1 MKDTIFSQLDF
12 GPITEFLNDDN
23 ITDISYSNGGNVWL
37 KTLDKGIYMVNRP
50 EINNALMEKLA
61 FQCSNV
67 MGTTFNMAHPFL
79 DAESTELRLNFV
91 HESIATNGI
100 ACVIRKTP
108 AKINLT
114 LDVTGKLENGY
125 HTLSMIMQS
134 IDVCDEL
141 SFEKTADE
149 TILFSM
155 NKELPD
161 KIPAEKNLVYK
172 AAKLMKDTFK
182 IDGGFKI
189 HLTKNIPAAA
199 GLAGGSSDCAA
210 TLIGINELCGLG
222 LDIEKLCEIG
232 VKLGADVPFCIRKGT
247 MLAEGIGEI
256 LTPLTSLTGIP
267 VLLIKPNISIST
279 PYVYK
284 HLKLNE
290 LDYHPDNKAVIS
302 YIKDKNIK
310 KIIFYV
316 FSTFFCAIFFA
327 KKAKTPK

>member
-1 MKDTIFSQLDF
+1 M
-12 GPITEFLNDDN
+12 GN
-23 ITDISYSNGGNVWL
+23 ILI
-37 KTLDKGIYMVNRP
+37 K
-50 EINNALMEKLA
+50 
-61 FQCSNV
+61 
-67 MGTTFNMAHPFL
+67 
-79 DAESTELRLNFV
+79 
-91 HESIATNGI
+91 
-100 ACVIRKTP
+100 KTP

-155 NKELPD
+155 NKDLPD

-256 LTPLTSLTGIP
+256 LTPLTPLTGIP
-267 VLLIKPNISIST
+267 VLLIKPNISTST

-284 HLKLNE
+284 HLKLNK

-302 YIKDKNIK
+302 YIKDNNIK
-310 KIIFYV
+310 KIAASLSNVLETVTIPENPIIAELKRYLTESGAIGSLMSGSGPTTFGIFENME
-316 FSTFFCAIFFA
+316 TA
-327 KKAKTPK
+327 KKAYEKAKADYPDFDVVLCQTM

>member
-1 MKDTIFSQLDF
+1 M
-12 GPITEFLNDDN
+12 GN
-23 ITDISYSNGGNVWL
+23 ILI
-37 KTLDKGIYMVNRP
+37 K
-50 EINNALMEKLA
+50 
-61 FQCSNV
+61 
-67 MGTTFNMAHPFL
+67 
-79 DAESTELRLNFV
+79 
-91 HESIATNGI
+91 
-100 ACVIRKTP
+100 KTP

-141 SFEKTADE
+141 SFEKTAD
-149 TILFSM
+149 
-155 NKELPD
+155 LPD

-256 LTPLTSLTGIP
+256 LTPLTPLTGIP
-267 VLLIKPNISIST
+267 VLLIKPNISKST
-279 PYVYK
+279 PYVYT
-284 HLKLNE
+284 HLKLNK

-302 YIKDKNIK
+302 YIKDNNIK
-310 KIIFYV
+310 KIKLDSI
-316 FSTFFCAIFFA
+316 SHPSAQNHFCKI
-327 KKAKTPK
+327 K

>member
-1 MKDTIFSQLDF
+1 M
-12 GPITEFLNDDN
+12 GN
-23 ITDISYSNGGNVWL
+23 ILI
-37 KTLDKGIYMVNRP
+37 K
-50 EINNALMEKLA
+50 
-61 FQCSNV
+61 
-67 MGTTFNMAHPFL
+67 
-79 DAESTELRLNFV
+79 
-91 HESIATNGI
+91 
-100 ACVIRKTP
+100 KTP

-256 LTPLTSLTGIP
+256 LTPLAPLTGIP

-302 YIKDKNIK
+302 YIKDNNIK
-310 KIIFYV
+310 KIAASLSNVLETVTIPENPIIAELKRYLTENGAIGSLMSGSGPTTFGIFENME
-316 FSTFFCAIFFA
+316 TA
-327 KKAKTPK
+327 KKAYEKAKADYPDFDVVLCQTM

>member
-1 MKDTIFSQLDF
+1 M
-12 GPITEFLNDDN
+12 GN
-23 ITDISYSNGGNVWL
+23 ILI
-37 KTLDKGIYMVNRP
+37 K
-50 EINNALMEKLA
+50 
-61 FQCSNV
+61 
-67 MGTTFNMAHPFL
+67 
-79 DAESTELRLNFV
+79 
-91 HESIATNGI
+91 
-100 ACVIRKTP
+100 KTP

-155 NKELPD
+155 NKDLPD

-182 IDGGFKI
+182 IDDGFKI

-256 LTPLTSLTGIP
+256 LTPLAPLTGIP

-302 YIKDKNIK
+302 YIKDNNIK
-310 KIIFYV
+310 KIAASLSNVLETVTIPENPIIAELKHYLTENGAIGSLMSGSGPTTFGIFENME
-316 FSTFFCAIFFA
+316 TA
-327 KKAKTPK
+327 KKAYEKAKADFPDFDVVLCQTM

>member
-1 MKDTIFSQLDF
+1 M
-12 GPITEFLNDDN
+12 GN
-23 ITDISYSNGGNVWL
+23 ILI
-37 KTLDKGIYMVNRP
+37 K
-50 EINNALMEKLA
+50 
-61 FQCSNV
+61 
-67 MGTTFNMAHPFL
+67 
-79 DAESTELRLNFV
+79 
-91 HESIATNGI
+91 
-100 ACVIRKTP
+100 KTP

-161 KIPAEKNLVYK
+161 KIPSEKNLVYK

-310 KIIFYV
+310 KIAASLSNVLETVTIPENPIIAELKRYLTEIGAIGSLMSGSGPTTFGIFKNME
-316 FSTFFCAIFFA
+316 TA
-327 KKAKTPK
+327 KKAYEKAKADYPDFDVVLCRTM

>member
-1 MKDTIFSQLDF
+1 M
-12 GPITEFLNDDN
+12 GN
-23 ITDISYSNGGNVWL
+23 ILI
-37 KTLDKGIYMVNRP
+37 K
-50 EINNALMEKLA
+50 
-61 FQCSNV
+61 
-67 MGTTFNMAHPFL
+67 
-79 DAESTELRLNFV
+79 
-91 HESIATNGI
+91 
-100 ACVIRKTP
+100 KTP

-256 LTPLTSLTGIP
+256 LTPLAPLTGIP

-310 KIIFYV
+310 KIAASLSNVLETVTIPENPIIAELKRYLTEIGAIGSLMSGSGPTTFGIFKNME
-316 FSTFFCAIFFA
+316 TA
-327 KKAKTPK
+327 KKAYEKAKADYPDFDVVLCRTM

>member
-1 MKDTIFSQLDF
+1 M
-12 GPITEFLNDDN
+12 GN
-23 ITDISYSNGGNVWL
+23 ILI
-37 KTLDKGIYMVNRP
+37 K
-50 EINNALMEKLA
+50 
-61 FQCSNV
+61 
-67 MGTTFNMAHPFL
+67 
-79 DAESTELRLNFV
+79 
-91 HESIATNGI
+91 
-100 ACVIRKTP
+100 KTP

-155 NKELPD
+155 NKDLPD

-256 LTPLTSLTGIP
+256 LTPLTPLTGIP

-284 HLKLNE
+284 HLKLNK

-302 YIKDKNIK
+302 YIKDNNIK
-310 KIIFYV
+310 KIAASLSNVLETVTIPENPIIAELKRYLTESGAIGSLMSGSGPTTFGIFENME
-316 FSTFFCAIFFA
+316 TA
-327 KKAKTPK
+327 KKAYEKAKADYPDFDVVLCRTM

>member
-1 MKDTIFSQLDF
+1 M
-12 GPITEFLNDDN
+12 GN
-23 ITDISYSNGGNVWL
+23 ILI
-37 KTLDKGIYMVNRP
+37 K
-50 EINNALMEKLA
+50 
-61 FQCSNV
+61 
-67 MGTTFNMAHPFL
+67 
-79 DAESTELRLNFV
+79 
-91 HESIATNGI
+91 
-100 ACVIRKTP
+100 KTP

-141 SFEKTADE
+141 SFEKTAEE

-155 NKELPD
+155 NKDLPD

-256 LTPLTSLTGIP
+256 LTPLAPLTGIP

-302 YIKDKNIK
+302 YIKDNNIK
-310 KIIFYV
+310 KIAASLSNVLETVTIPENPIIAELKHYLTENGAIGSLMSGSGPTTFGIFENME
-316 FSTFFCAIFFA
+316 TA
-327 KKAKTPK
+327 KKAYEKAKADFPDFDVVLCQTM

>member
-1 MKDTIFSQLDF
+1 M
-12 GPITEFLNDDN
+12 GN
-23 ITDISYSNGGNVWL
+23 ILI
-37 KTLDKGIYMVNRP
+37 K
-50 EINNALMEKLA
+50 
-61 FQCSNV
+61 
-67 MGTTFNMAHPFL
+67 
-79 DAESTELRLNFV
+79 
-91 HESIATNGI
+91 
-100 ACVIRKTP
+100 KTP

-210 TLIGINELCGLG
+210 TLIGINKLCGLG

-310 KIIFYV
+310 KIAASLSNVLETVTIPENPIIAELKRYLTEIGAIGSLMSGSGPTTFGIFKNME
-316 FSTFFCAIFFA
+316 TA
-327 KKAKTPK
+327 KKAYEKAKADYPDFDVVLCRTM

>member
-1 MKDTIFSQLDF
+1 M
-12 GPITEFLNDDN
+12 GN
-23 ITDISYSNGGNVWL
+23 ILI
-37 KTLDKGIYMVNRP
+37 K
-50 EINNALMEKLA
+50 
-61 FQCSNV
+61 
-67 MGTTFNMAHPFL
+67 
-79 DAESTELRLNFV
+79 
-91 HESIATNGI
+91 
-100 ACVIRKTP
+100 KTP

-256 LTPLTSLTGIP
+256 LTPLTPLTGIP

-302 YIKDKNIK
+302 YIKDNNIK
-310 KIIFYV
+310 KIAASLSNVLETVTIPENPIIAELKRYLTESGAMGSLMSGSGPTTFGIFENME
-316 FSTFFCAIFFA
+316 TA
-327 KKAKTPK
+327 KKAYEKAKNDYPDFDVVLCRTV

>member
-1 MKDTIFSQLDF
+1 M
-12 GPITEFLNDDN
+12 GN
-23 ITDISYSNGGNVWL
+23 ILI
-37 KTLDKGIYMVNRP
+37 K
-50 EINNALMEKLA
+50 
-61 FQCSNV
+61 
-67 MGTTFNMAHPFL
+67 
-79 DAESTELRLNFV
+79 
-91 HESIATNGI
+91 
-100 ACVIRKTP
+100 KTP

-232 VKLGADVPFCIRKGT
+232 VKLGADAPFCIRKGT

-256 LTPLTSLTGIP
+256 LTPLTPLTGIP

-310 KIIFYV
+310 KIAASLSNVLETVTIPENPIIAELKRYLTEIGAIGSLMSGSGPTTFGIFKNME
-316 FSTFFCAIFFA
+316 TA
-327 KKAKTPK
+327 KKAYEKAKVDYPDFDVVLCRTM

>member
-1 MKDTIFSQLDF
+1 M
-12 GPITEFLNDDN
+12 GN
-23 ITDISYSNGGNVWL
+23 ILI
-37 KTLDKGIYMVNRP
+37 K
-50 EINNALMEKLA
+50 
-61 FQCSNV
+61 
-67 MGTTFNMAHPFL
+67 
-79 DAESTELRLNFV
+79 
-91 HESIATNGI
+91 
-100 ACVIRKTP
+100 KTP

-155 NKELPD
+155 NKDLPD

-189 HLTKNIPAAA
+189 HLTKNIPDAA

-256 LTPLTSLTGIP
+256 LTPLTPLTGIL

-284 HLKLNE
+284 HLKLNK

-302 YIKDKNIK
+302 YIKDNNIK
-310 KIIFYV
+310 KIAASLSNVLETVTIPENPIIAELKRYLTESGAIGSLMSGSGPTTFGIFENME
-316 FSTFFCAIFFA
+316 TA
-327 KKAKTPK
+327 KKAYEKAKADYPDFDVVLCQTM

>member
-1 MKDTIFSQLDF
+1 M
-12 GPITEFLNDDN
+12 GN
-23 ITDISYSNGGNVWL
+23 ILI
-37 KTLDKGIYMVNRP
+37 K
-50 EINNALMEKLA
+50 
-61 FQCSNV
+61 
-67 MGTTFNMAHPFL
+67 
-79 DAESTELRLNFV
+79 
-91 HESIATNGI
+91 
-100 ACVIRKTP
+100 KTP

-256 LTPLTSLTGIP
+256 LTPLTPLTGIP

-290 LDYHPDNKAVIS
+290 LDYHPDNKTVIS

-310 KIIFYV
+310 KIAASLSNVLETVTIPENPIIAELKRYLTEIGAIGSLMSGSGPTTFGIFKNME
-316 FSTFFCAIFFA
+316 TA
-327 KKAKTPK
+327 KKAYEKAKADYPDFDVVLCRTM

>member
-1 MKDTIFSQLDF
+1 M
-12 GPITEFLNDDN
+12 GN
-23 ITDISYSNGGNVWL
+23 ILI
-37 KTLDKGIYMVNRP
+37 K
-50 EINNALMEKLA
+50 
-61 FQCSNV
+61 
-67 MGTTFNMAHPFL
+67 
-79 DAESTELRLNFV
+79 
-91 HESIATNGI
+91 
-100 ACVIRKTP
+100 KTP

-134 IDVCDEL
+134 IDVYDEL

-155 NKELPD
+155 NKDLPD

-256 LTPLTSLTGIP
+256 LTPLAPLTGIP

-302 YIKDKNIK
+302 YIKDNNIK
-310 KIIFYV
+310 KIAASLSNVLETVTIPENPIIAELKHYLTENGAIGSLMSGSGPTTFGIFENME
-316 FSTFFCAIFFA
+316 TA
-327 KKAKTPK
+327 KKAYEKAKADFPDFDVVLCQTM

>member
-1 MKDTIFSQLDF
+1 M
-12 GPITEFLNDDN
+12 GN
-23 ITDISYSNGGNVWL
+23 ILI
-37 KTLDKGIYMVNRP
+37 K
-50 EINNALMEKLA
+50 
-61 FQCSNV
+61 
-67 MGTTFNMAHPFL
+67 
-79 DAESTELRLNFV
+79 
-91 HESIATNGI
+91 
-100 ACVIRKTP
+100 KTP

-155 NKELPD
+155 NKDLPD

-256 LTPLTSLTGIP
+256 LTPLAPLTGIP

-302 YIKDKNIK
+302 YIKDNNIK
-310 KIIFYV
+310 KIAASLSNVLETVTIPENPIIAELKHYLTENGAIGSLMSGSGPTTFGIFENME
-316 FSTFFCAIFFA
+316 TA
-327 KKAKTPK
+327 KKAYEKAKADFPEFDVVLCQTM

>member
-1 MKDTIFSQLDF
+1 M
-12 GPITEFLNDDN
+12 GN
-23 ITDISYSNGGNVWL
+23 IL
-37 KTLDKGIYMVNRP
+37 KK
-50 EINNALMEKLA
+50 
-61 FQCSNV
+61 
-67 MGTTFNMAHPFL
+67 
-79 DAESTELRLNFV
+79 
-91 HESIATNGI
+91 
-100 ACVIRKTP
+100 KTP

-155 NKELPD
+155 NKDLPD

-256 LTPLTSLTGIP
+256 LTPLAPLTGIP

-302 YIKDKNIK
+302 YIKDNNIK
-310 KIIFYV
+310 KIAASLSNVLETVTIPENPIIAELKHYLTENGAIGSLMSGSGPTTFGIFENME
-316 FSTFFCAIFFA
+316 TA
-327 KKAKTPK
+327 KKAYEKAKADFPDFDVVLCQTM

>member
-1 MKDTIFSQLDF
+1 M
-12 GPITEFLNDDN
+12 GN
-23 ITDISYSNGGNVWL
+23 ILI
-37 KTLDKGIYMVNRP
+37 K
-50 EINNALMEKLA
+50 
-61 FQCSNV
+61 
-67 MGTTFNMAHPFL
+67 
-79 DAESTELRLNFV
+79 
-91 HESIATNGI
+91 
-100 ACVIRKTP
+100 KTP

-256 LTPLTSLTGIP
+256 LTPLAPLTGIP

-302 YIKDKNIK
+302 YIKDNNIK
-310 KIIFYV
+310 KIAASLSNVLETVTIPENPIIAELKHYLTENGAIGSLMSGSGPTTFGIFENME
-316 FSTFFCAIFFA
+316 TA
-327 KKAKTPK
+327 KKAYEKAKADFPDFDVVLCQTM

>member
-1 MKDTIFSQLDF
+1 M
-12 GPITEFLNDDN
+12 GN
-23 ITDISYSNGGNVWL
+23 ILI
-37 KTLDKGIYMVNRP
+37 K
-50 EINNALMEKLA
+50 
-61 FQCSNV
+61 
-67 MGTTFNMAHPFL
+67 
-79 DAESTELRLNFV
+79 
-91 HESIATNGI
+91 
-100 ACVIRKTP
+100 KTP

-155 NKELPD
+155 NKDLPD

-256 LTPLTSLTGIP
+256 LTPLTPLTGIP

-284 HLKLNE
+284 HLKLNK

-310 KIIFYV
+310 KIAASLSNVLETVTIPENPIIAELKRYLTEIGAIGSLMSGSGPTTFGIFKNME
-316 FSTFFCAIFFA
+316 TA
-327 KKAKTPK
+327 KKAYEKAKADYPDFDVVLCRTM

>member
-1 MKDTIFSQLDF
+1 M
-12 GPITEFLNDDN
+12 GN
-23 ITDISYSNGGNVWL
+23 ILI
-37 KTLDKGIYMVNRP
+37 K
-50 EINNALMEKLA
+50 
-61 FQCSNV
+61 
-67 MGTTFNMAHPFL
+67 
-79 DAESTELRLNFV
+79 
-91 HESIATNGI
+91 
-100 ACVIRKTP
+100 KTP

-155 NKELPD
+155 NKDLPD

-256 LTPLTSLTGIP
+256 LTPLTPLTGIP

-284 HLKLNE
+284 HLKLNK

-302 YIKDKNIK
+302 YIKDNNIK
-310 KIIFYV
+310 KIAASLSIVLETVTIPENPIIAELKRYLTESGAIGSLMSGSGPTTFGIFENME
-316 FSTFFCAIFFA
+316 TA
-327 KKAKTPK
+327 KKAYEKAKADYPDFDVVLCQTM

>member
-1 MKDTIFSQLDF
+1 M
-12 GPITEFLNDDN
+12 GN
-23 ITDISYSNGGNVWL
+23 ILI
-37 KTLDKGIYMVNRP
+37 K
-50 EINNALMEKLA
+50 
-61 FQCSNV
+61 
-67 MGTTFNMAHPFL
+67 
-79 DAESTELRLNFV
+79 
-91 HESIATNGI
+91 
-100 ACVIRKTP
+100 KTP

-155 NKELPD
+155 NKDLPD

-199 GLAGGSSDCAA
+199 GLAGGSSDSAA

-256 LTPLTSLTGIP
+256 LTPLAPLTGIP

-302 YIKDKNIK
+302 YIKDNNIK
-310 KIIFYV
+310 KIAASLSNVLETVTIPENPIIAELKHYLTENGAIGSLMSGSGPTTFGIFENME
-316 FSTFFCAIFFA
+316 TA
-327 KKAKTPK
+327 KKAYEKAKADYPDFDVVLCQTM

>member
-1 MKDTIFSQLDF
+1 M
-12 GPITEFLNDDN
+12 GN
-23 ITDISYSNGGNVWL
+23 ILI
-37 KTLDKGIYMVNRP
+37 K
-50 EINNALMEKLA
+50 
-61 FQCSNV
+61 
-67 MGTTFNMAHPFL
+67 
-79 DAESTELRLNFV
+79 
-91 HESIATNGI
+91 
-100 ACVIRKTP
+100 KTP

-222 LDIEKLCEIG
+222 IDIEKLCEIG

-256 LTPLTSLTGIP
+256 LTPLTPLTGIP

-310 KIIFYV
+310 KIAASLSNVLETVTIPENPIIAELKRYLTEIGAIGSLMSGSGPTTFGIFKNME
-316 FSTFFCAIFFA
+316 TA
-327 KKAKTPK
+327 KKAYEKAKADYPDFDVVLCRTM

>member
-1 MKDTIFSQLDF
+1 M
-12 GPITEFLNDDN
+12 GN
-23 ITDISYSNGGNVWL
+23 ILI
-37 KTLDKGIYMVNRP
+37 K
-50 EINNALMEKLA
+50 
-61 FQCSNV
+61 
-67 MGTTFNMAHPFL
+67 
-79 DAESTELRLNFV
+79 
-91 HESIATNGI
+91 
-100 ACVIRKTP
+100 KTP

-155 NKELPD
+155 NKDLPD

-256 LTPLTSLTGIP
+256 LTPLAPLTGIP

-302 YIKDKNIK
+302 YIKDNNIK
-310 KIIFYV
+310 KIAASLSNVLETVTIHENPIIAELKHYLTENGAIGSLMSGSGPTTFGIFENME
-316 FSTFFCAIFFA
+316 TA
-327 KKAKTPK
+327 KKAYEKAKADFPDFDVVLCQTM

>member
-1 MKDTIFSQLDF
+1 M
-12 GPITEFLNDDN
+12 GN
-23 ITDISYSNGGNVWL
+23 ILI
-37 KTLDKGIYMVNRP
+37 K
-50 EINNALMEKLA
+50 
-61 FQCSNV
+61 
-67 MGTTFNMAHPFL
+67 
-79 DAESTELRLNFV
+79 
-91 HESIATNGI
+91 
-100 ACVIRKTP
+100 KTP

-189 HLTKNIPAAA
+189 HLTKNIPSAA

-256 LTPLTSLTGIP
+256 LTPLTPLTGIP

-290 LDYHPDNKAVIS
+290 IDYHPDNKAVIS

-310 KIIFYV
+310 KIAASLSNVLETVTIPENPIIAELKRYLTEIGAIGSLMSGSGPTTFGIFKNME
-316 FSTFFCAIFFA
+316 TA
-327 KKAKTPK
+327 KKAYEKAKADYPDFDVVLCRTM

>member
-1 MKDTIFSQLDF
+1 M
-12 GPITEFLNDDN
+12 GN
-23 ITDISYSNGGNVWL
+23 ILI
-37 KTLDKGIYMVNRP
+37 K
-50 EINNALMEKLA
+50 
-61 FQCSNV
+61 
-67 MGTTFNMAHPFL
+67 
-79 DAESTELRLNFV
+79 
-91 HESIATNGI
+91 
-100 ACVIRKTP
+100 KTP

-155 NKELPD
+155 NKDLPD

-222 LDIEKLCEIG
+222 LDIKKLCEIG

-256 LTPLTSLTGIP
+256 LTPLTPLTGIP

-284 HLKLNE
+284 HLKLNK

-302 YIKDKNIK
+302 YIKDNNIK
-310 KIIFYV
+310 KIAASLSNVLETVTIPENPIIAELKRYLTESGAIGSLMSGSGPTTFGIFENME
-316 FSTFFCAIFFA
+316 TA
-327 KKAKTPK
+327 KKAYEKAKADYPDFDVVLCQTM

>member
-1 MKDTIFSQLDF
+1 M
-12 GPITEFLNDDN
+12 GN
-23 ITDISYSNGGNVWL
+23 ILI
-37 KTLDKGIYMVNRP
+37 K
-50 EINNALMEKLA
+50 
-61 FQCSNV
+61 
-67 MGTTFNMAHPFL
+67 
-79 DAESTELRLNFV
+79 
-91 HESIATNGI
+91 
-100 ACVIRKTP
+100 KTP

-155 NKELPD
+155 NKDLPD

-210 TLIGINELCGLG
+210 TLIGINELCGLD

-256 LTPLTSLTGIP
+256 LTPLTPLTGIP

-284 HLKLNE
+284 HLKLNK

-302 YIKDKNIK
+302 YIKDNNIK
-310 KIIFYV
+310 KIAASLSNVLETVTIPENPIIAELKRYLTESGAIGSLMSGSGPTTFGIFENME
-316 FSTFFCAIFFA
+316 TA
-327 KKAKTPK
+327 KKAYEKAKADYPDFDVVLCQTM

>member
-1 MKDTIFSQLDF
+1 M
-12 GPITEFLNDDN
+12 GN
-23 ITDISYSNGGNVWL
+23 ILI
-37 KTLDKGIYMVNRP
+37 K
-50 EINNALMEKLA
+50 
-61 FQCSNV
+61 
-67 MGTTFNMAHPFL
+67 
-79 DAESTELRLNFV
+79 
-91 HESIATNGI
+91 
-100 ACVIRKTP
+100 KTP

-155 NKELPD
+155 NKDLPD

-232 VKLGADVPFCIRKGT
+232 VKLGADVPFCTRKGT

-256 LTPLTSLTGIP
+256 LTPLTPLTGIP

-310 KIIFYV
+310 KIAASLSNVLETVTIPENPIIAELKRYLTEIGAIGSLMSGSGPTTFGIFKNME
-316 FSTFFCAIFFA
+316 TA
-327 KKAKTPK
+327 KKAYEKAKADYPDFDVVLCRTM

>member
-1 MKDTIFSQLDF
+1 M
-12 GPITEFLNDDN
+12 GN
-23 ITDISYSNGGNVWL
+23 ILI
-37 KTLDKGIYMVNRP
+37 K
-50 EINNALMEKLA
+50 
-61 FQCSNV
+61 
-67 MGTTFNMAHPFL
+67 
-79 DAESTELRLNFV
+79 
-91 HESIATNGI
+91 
-100 ACVIRKTP
+100 KTP

-155 NKELPD
+155 NKDLPD

-256 LTPLTSLTGIP
+256 LTPLTPLTGIP

-310 KIIFYV
+310 KIAASLSNVLETVTIPENPIIAELKRYLTESGAIGSLMSGSGPTTFGIFENME
-316 FSTFFCAIFFA
+316 TA
-327 KKAKTPK
+327 KKAYEKAKADYPDFDVVLCRTM

>member
-1 MKDTIFSQLDF
+1 M
-12 GPITEFLNDDN
+12 GN
-23 ITDISYSNGGNVWL
+23 ILI
-37 KTLDKGIYMVNRP
+37 K
-50 EINNALMEKLA
+50 
-61 FQCSNV
+61 
-67 MGTTFNMAHPFL
+67 
-79 DAESTELRLNFV
+79 
-91 HESIATNGI
+91 
-100 ACVIRKTP
+100 KTP

-155 NKELPD
+155 NKDLPD

-172 AAKLMKDTFK
+172 AAKLMKDTFN

-256 LTPLTSLTGIP
+256 LTPLAPLTGIP

-302 YIKDKNIK
+302 YIKDNNIK
-310 KIIFYV
+310 KIAASLSNVLETVTIPENPIIAELKHYLTENGAIGSLMSGSGPTTFGIFENME
-316 FSTFFCAIFFA
+316 TA
-327 KKAKTPK
+327 KKAYEKAKADFPDFDVVLCQTM

>member
-1 MKDTIFSQLDF
+1 M
-12 GPITEFLNDDN
+12 GN
-23 ITDISYSNGGNVWL
+23 ILI
-37 KTLDKGIYMVNRP
+37 K
-50 EINNALMEKLA
+50 
-61 FQCSNV
+61 
-67 MGTTFNMAHPFL
+67 
-79 DAESTELRLNFV
+79 
-91 HESIATNGI
+91 
-100 ACVIRKTP
+100 KTP

-256 LTPLTSLTGIP
+256 LTPLTPLTGIP

-310 KIIFYV
+310 KIAASLSNVLETVTIPENPIITELKRYLTEIGAIGSLMSGSGPTTFGIFKNME
-316 FSTFFCAIFFA
+316 TA
-327 KKAKTPK
+327 KKAYEKAKADYPDFDVVLCRTM

>member
-1 MKDTIFSQLDF
+1 M
-12 GPITEFLNDDN
+12 GN
-23 ITDISYSNGGNVWL
+23 ILI
-37 KTLDKGIYMVNRP
+37 K
-50 EINNALMEKLA
+50 
-61 FQCSNV
+61 
-67 MGTTFNMAHPFL
+67 
-79 DAESTELRLNFV
+79 
-91 HESIATNGI
+91 
-100 ACVIRKTP
+100 KTP

-256 LTPLTSLTGIP
+256 LTPLAPLTGIP

-302 YIKDKNIK
+302 YIKDNNIK
-310 KIIFYV
+310 KIAASLSNVLETVTIPENPIIAELKRYLTESGAIGSLMSGSGPTTFGIFENIE
-316 FSTFFCAIFFA
+316 TA
-327 KKAKTPK
+327 KKAYKKAKADYPDFDVVLCQTM

>member
-1 MKDTIFSQLDF
+1 M
-12 GPITEFLNDDN
+12 GN
-23 ITDISYSNGGNVWL
+23 ILI
-37 KTLDKGIYMVNRP
+37 K
-50 EINNALMEKLA
+50 
-61 FQCSNV
+61 
-67 MGTTFNMAHPFL
+67 
-79 DAESTELRLNFV
+79 
-91 HESIATNGI
+91 
-100 ACVIRKTP
+100 KTP

-172 AAKLMKDTFK
+172 AAKLMKNTFK

-222 LDIEKLCEIG
+222 LDIEKLCDIG

-256 LTPLTSLTGIP
+256 LTPLTPLTGIP

-310 KIIFYV
+310 KIAASLSNVLETVTIPKNPIIAELKRYLTEIGAIGSLMSGSGPTTFGIFKNME
-316 FSTFFCAIFFA
+316 TA
-327 KKAKTPK
+327 KKAYEKAKADYPDFDVVLCRTM

>member
-1 MKDTIFSQLDF
+1 M
-12 GPITEFLNDDN
+12 GN
-23 ITDISYSNGGNVWL
+23 ILI
-37 KTLDKGIYMVNRP
+37 K
-50 EINNALMEKLA
+50 
-61 FQCSNV
+61 
-67 MGTTFNMAHPFL
+67 
-79 DAESTELRLNFV
+79 
-91 HESIATNGI
+91 
-100 ACVIRKTP
+100 KTP

-134 IDVCDEL
+134 IYVCDEL

-155 NKELPD
+155 NKDLPD

-256 LTPLTSLTGIP
+256 LTPLAPLTGIP

-302 YIKDKNIK
+302 YIKDNNIK
-310 KIIFYV
+310 KIAASLSNVLETVTIPENPIIAELKHYLTENGAIGSLMSGSGPTTFGIFENME
-316 FSTFFCAIFFA
+316 TA
-327 KKAKTPK
+327 KKAYEKAKADFPDFDVVLCQTM